1 MRKTTDPEVISIMKK
16 ARETQKI
23 MNEYTENMILS
34 AFAREEKDKER
45 IKELED
51 TIRDLLQM
59 LYKVPPVELSWSD
72 VETINE
78 IKKKILNK
86 E

>member
-51 TIRDLLQM
+51 TVRDLCKTIRM
-59 LYKVPPVELSWSD
+59 SPYGWCGIERVE
-72 VETINE
+72 EAE
-78 IKKKILNK
+78 KILNK

>member
-45 IKELED
+45 IAELE
-51 TIRDLLQM
+51 TAIQVLLEIM
-59 LYKVPPVELSWSD
+59 YKVAPGEFKLSD
-72 VETINE
+72 AEKIYK
-78 IKKKILNK
+78 IKKLI
-86 E
+86 

>member
-1 MRKTTDPEVISIMKK
+1 MKPNVTIQ
-16 ARETQKI
+16 ETI
-23 MNEYTENMILS
+23 
-34 AFAREEKDKER
+34 FKDMVNQLYKNDAR

-72 VETINE
+72 VETMNE
-78 IKKKILNK
+78 IKKKIVNK